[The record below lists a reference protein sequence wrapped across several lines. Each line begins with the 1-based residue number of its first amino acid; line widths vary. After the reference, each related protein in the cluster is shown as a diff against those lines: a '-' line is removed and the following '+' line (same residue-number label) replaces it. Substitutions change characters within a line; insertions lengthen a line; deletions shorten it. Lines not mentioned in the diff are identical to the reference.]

1 MWQQYHLALAAWRE
15 RMIRTELEVGSGKWE
30 VGTPR
35 RPGICKVL
43 SRIRPTL
50 TKLTTTVSR
59 KSTALSKKVQCT
71 V

>member
-1 MWQQYHLALAAWRE
+1 
-15 RMIRTELEVGSGKWE
+15 MIRTELEVGSGKWE